1 MSDSPLPLQID
12 SSKEILEELMA
23 TPSPVPVESGQTS
36 GNEEATPCTEALADS
51 GEKSMDDATVEPK
64 TVAGKSTVPEE
75 PVQGEEEKA
84 AASPAADADPE
95 ESSWSNFF
103 RGSLNAKGMKLGFVP
118 PMVNEGKSVAH
129 LLASE
134 VDASSKKWMN
144 SVIFYVIGMKPTMA
158 AVYRFIAY
166 QWNTVAKPKVFMHDE
181 GYFIISFANSDD
193 LHEIFYSGPHMFFG
207 KPAIVKI
214 WSPSF
219 NLHDEV
225 LRSVPIWVKLPN
237 LPLNC
242 WSMDSLS
249 RITSVLGVPVCADEC
264 TTRQLRISFAR
275 VLVDID
281 VTKPLPKAIWI
292 QDPNGNQVE
301 QTVRYEWTPPFC
313 KTCNK
318 VGHDC
323 LSKKKPEQPRPKQ
336 QGKQQWVPKPK
347 SNTPKASL

>member
-1 MSDSPLPLQID
+1 
-12 SSKEILEELMA
+12 
-23 TPSPVPVESGQTS
+23 
-36 GNEEATPCTEALADS
+36 
-51 GEKSMDDATVEPK
+51 MDDATVEPK

-75 PVQGEEEKA
+75 PVQGEEEEA

-95 ESSWSNFF
+95 ESSWSNFI

-118 PMVNEGKSVAH
+118 PLVNEGKSVAH

-181 GYFIISFANSDD
+181 
-193 LHEIFYSGPHMFFG
+193 
-207 KPAIVKI
+207 
-214 WSPSF
+214 
-219 NLHDEV
+219 V
-225 LRSVPIWVKLPN
+225 LRSVPIWVKLLN